1 MTDVQDL
8 VPGSLAT
15 IGYAA
20 SYAQSDLDDVLV
32 ANARACIIDTRR
44 TPWCSWSKVWTRP
57 ALEQRYKK
65 RYRYAGTVLGNSN
78 YDKPNAPIQLANEAV
93 GIPWIVRGV
102 EQGVTLILL
111 CGCADYARCHRK
123 VIYDKVKA
131 VLGDRLPEY
140 ALGQR
145 VMTPDGAGV
154 IDASIPLH
162 VQVMRNRYAVMLDVW
177 KPTRYYAPQQLEPY
191 YPTQQTLLLTH
202 DHLHEQVG

>member
-1 MTDVQDL
+1 MTEVQDV

-20 SYAQSDLDDVLV
+20 SYAQSDLDDVLI
-32 ANARACIIDTRR
+32 ANARACIIDTRK
-44 TPWCSWSKVWTRP
+44 TPWCRWSEKWTRP
-57 ALEQRYKK
+57 ALERRYKK
-65 RYRYAGTVLGNSN
+65 RYRYAGDVLGNIN
-78 YDKPNAPIQLANEAV
+78 HGTPNAPIVLANEAA
-93 GIPWIVRGV
+93 GIPWLIKGL

-111 CGCADYARCHRK
+111 CGCVSYDTCHRK

-131 VLGDRLPEY
+131 ELADRLPEY

-145 VMTPDGAGV
+145 VMTPNGAGV

-177 KPTRYYAPQQLEPY
+177 QPTRYYSPHQLQPFSFY
-191 YPTQQTLLLTH
+191 QPTLVETH
-202 DHLHEQVG
+202 GHLHEHAG